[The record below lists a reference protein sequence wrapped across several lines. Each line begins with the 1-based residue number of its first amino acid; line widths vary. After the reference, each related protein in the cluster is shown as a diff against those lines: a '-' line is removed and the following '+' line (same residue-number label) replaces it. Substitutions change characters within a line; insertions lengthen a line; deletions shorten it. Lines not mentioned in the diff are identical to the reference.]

1 MGLDVAIKVLYD
13 GQLPTG
19 KTTLFT
25 CPANSSA
32 VIKTMTFKNTAGTD
46 KTIAIYLNTSGSS
59 RKISPDTII
68 AGDTHVYDESYSME
82 AGDTI
87 EGETQTI
94 NTVDAYIGGVINTL
108 PL

>member
-25 CPANSSA
+25 VPANSSA
-32 VIKTMTFKNTAGTD
+32 VIKTMTFKNLTVFD
-46 KTIAIYLNTSGSS
+46 KTIAIYLNLSGTS
-59 RKISPDTII
+59 RQISPDTIL
-68 AGDTHVYDESYSME
+68 AGDTLVADESYSME

-87 EGETQTI
+87 EGQTQTVATI
-94 NTVDAYIGGVINTL
+94 DAYIGGVINTL